1 MKPLLYVDG
10 YNIIGAWPDAN
21 RENWPLDD
29 CRDRLI
35 HLLQDYAGYTGQEV
49 CLVFDGYKADRPLR
63 SVETRADLT
72 VVYTRHGETAD
83 HYIERM
89 CQQLPKYREARVATS
104 DSIEQTLILGRGA
117 TRLSARTVARAQY
130 GAIRRPWTASVS
142 HGAAAH
148 VAWRC
153 ADAGTVRCA
162 GQAAQTKMSF
172 EAQRQV
178 NHP

>member
-10 YNIIGAWPDAN
+10 YNIIGAWALAN
-21 RENWPLDD
+21 REQWPLDE

-49 CLVFDGYKADRPLR
+49 CVVFDGYKADRPLR
-63 SVETRADLT
+63 SVDAREDFT

-117 TRLSARTVARAQY
+117 TRLSARELWRELEQERSAGRGRHRPPSAQQRTSLSSALSREQY
-130 GAIRRPWTASVS
+130 EALEQLRR
-142 HGAAAH
+142 
-148 VAWRC
+148 
-153 ADAGTVRCA
+153 
-162 GQAAQTKMSF
+162 QK
-172 EAQRQV
+172 
-178 NHP
+178 

>member
-10 YNIIGAWPDAN
+10 YNIIGAWPEAN

-49 CLVFDGYKADRPLR
+49 WVVFDGYKADRTVR
-63 SVETRADLT
+63 SVEMRAELT

-104 DSIEQTLILGRGA
+104 DSIEQTIILGRGA
-117 TRLSARTVARAQY
+117 TRMSARELWRELNQERAAGRGRHQSPS
-130 GAIRRPWTASVS
+130 AQQRTSLWAALSPEQHDALEKLRR
-142 HGAAAH
+142 
-148 VAWRC
+148 
-153 ADAGTVRCA
+153 
-162 GQAAQTKMSF
+162 QK
-172 EAQRQV
+172 
-178 NHP
+178 

>member
-10 YNIIGAWPDAN
+10 YNIIGAWPKASH
-21 RENWPLDD
+21 EQWPLDE

-49 CLVFDGYKADRPLR
+49 CVVFDGYKADRPLR
-63 SVETRADLT
+63 SIENRDDFT

-89 CQQLPKYREARVATS
+89 CQQLPTYREARVATS

-117 TRLSARTVARAQY
+117 TRLSARELWRELDRERSAGRGRHQPPSAQQRTSISS
-130 GAIRRPWTASVS
+130 ALSKEQFAALDKLRR
-142 HGAAAH
+142 
-148 VAWRC
+148 
-153 ADAGTVRCA
+153 
-162 GQAAQTKMSF
+162 QK
-172 EAQRQV
+172 
-178 NHP
+178 

>member
-10 YNIIGAWPDAN
+10 YNIIGAWAQAN
-21 RENWPLDD
+21 REQWPLDE

-49 CLVFDGYKADRPLR
+49 CVVFDGYKADRPLR
-63 SVETRADLT
+63 SVEARADLT

-117 TRLSARTVARAQY
+117 TRLSARELWRELTEERSRGRGRHQPPSAQQRTSISS
-130 GAIRRPWTASVS
+130 ALSEEQFAALDRLRR
-142 HGAAAH
+142 
-148 VAWRC
+148 
-153 ADAGTVRCA
+153 
-162 GQAAQTKMSF
+162 QK
-172 EAQRQV
+172 
-178 NHP
+178 

>member
-10 YNIIGAWPDAN
+10 YNIIGAWALAN
-21 RENWPLDD
+21 REQWPLDE

-49 CLVFDGYKADRPLR
+49 CVVFDGYKADRPLR
-63 SVETRADLT
+63 SVEAREDFT

-117 TRLSARTVARAQY
+117 TRLSARELWRELEQERSAGRGRHRPPSAQQRTSLSSALSREQY
-130 GAIRRPWTASVS
+130 EALEQLRR
-142 HGAAAH
+142 
-148 VAWRC
+148 
-153 ADAGTVRCA
+153 
-162 GQAAQTKMSF
+162 QK
-172 EAQRQV
+172 
-178 NHP
+178 